1 MGISDSYRD
10 MIVNEVN
17 FCIEQMEKNHD
28 FRDKLFYFSGI
39 QGLLQRIFNLE
50 YDSDLVFAFFIFKST
65 HEAFMNRYG
74 AIKKG
79 GDTVVLL
86 FQEQFDELIEGLK
99 EFADKIKNKKNFNST
114 LKKFVVLLYST
125 TGNGYYLM
133 QKGLLKV

>member
-17 FCIEQMEKNHD
+17 FCIEQMEKNND
-28 FRDKLFYFSGI
+28 FREKLFYFSGI

-50 YDSDLVFAFFIFKST
+50 YDSDLVFAFFVFKST
-65 HEAFMNRYG
+65 QEAFMNRYA

-99 EFADKIKNKKNFNST
+99 EFADNIKNKKKFNST

>member
-1 MGISDSYRD
+1 MSISDNFRD
-10 MIVNEVN
+10 TIVNEIN
-17 FCIEQMEKNHD
+17 YCIEQMGKNKD
-28 FRDKLFYFSGI
+28 FPDKLYYFSGI

-50 YDSDLVFAFFIFKST
+50 YDSDLVFAFFVFKST
-65 HEAFMNRYG
+65 HEAFMNRYA

-99 EFADKIKNKKNFNST
+99 DFADKIKNKKNFNST
-114 LKKFVVLLYST
+114 LKRFVVLLYST